1 MKLRS
6 QHKPKHEAVLVVTFK
21 KRWWYPT
28 LNHVHIHQEL
38 AYTFRRWGFQE
49 NDFSPFEN
57 CWVSR
62 LCLKEVQ
69 HAIFKGIVWG
79 ENPQKPMTS
88 HFPSNYVCWNTLP
101 ALKKKDARNS
111 HGFFRLSPPVWW
123 GFRSFHNGISMNAL
137 EGSPTQRLKDVP
149 FSHTKRGFVS
159 LGFVAMASSSSRT
172 RLSKGQELSRAF
184 RGIDGCMD
192 GVKCKGNVE
201 TTSTPNIS
209 CKIGK
214 NICKCIYRNTR
225 HPLRVNDKERHI
237 FDFLFFF
244 ATGKSIRKR
253 DASVGTRSLEQFRK
267 INKSWEKRS

>member
-1 MKLRS
+1 M
-6 QHKPKHEAVLVVTFK
+6 VVISYAK
-21 KRWWYPT
+21 SC
-28 LNHVHIHQEL
+28 
-38 AYTFRRWGFQE
+38 AYTPRASLHLSQMGFSGKWLFAFWELLGFKAMSERSATCNFQGHCVGRKPPE
-49 NDFSPFEN
+49 TNDFSF
-57 CWVSR
+57 SFK
-62 LCLKEVQ
+62 LCL
-69 HAIFKGIVWG
+69 
-79 ENPQKPMTS
+79 
-88 HFPSNYVCWNTLP
+88 
-101 ALKKKDARNS
+101 LKYPPRFSTKRDARNS

-123 GFRSFHNGISMNAL
+123 GFRSFHNGIYMSSL

-209 CKIGK
+209 CKIRK
-214 NICKCIYRNTR
+214 NICIYRNTR
-225 HPLRVNDKERHI
+225 HPLGVNDKERHI
-237 FDFLFFF
+237 FDFFI

-253 DASVGTRSLEQFRK
+253 DASVGDK
-267 INKSWEKRS
+267 ISWTIS